1 MFDSLAVA
9 LRLTDRKRLLQLLN
23 LLGAPDAGQRAKAA
37 LDATRLLQDR
47 GLSWRALLPI
57 GPDTAPGN
65 VPPPD
70 WRERTATLMRHAAVT
85 AEERAFLLK
94 MSVWRSPGIEGAAR
108 LNAIAARVE
117 ATAGGL
123 AVPV

>member
-9 LRLTDRKRLLQLLN
+9 MRLTDRKRLLQLLN

-37 LDATRLLQDR
+37 MDATRLLHDR
-47 GLSWRALLPI
+47 GLSWRALLPV
-57 GPDTAPGN
+57 GSDAAPEDAA
-65 VPPPD
+65 PPA
-70 WRERTATLMRHAAVT
+70 WRERVLALMGHAAIT

-94 MSVWRSPGIEGAAR
+94 LSAWRAPGAGGAAR

-117 ATAGGL
+117 AAAGGP
-123 AVPV
+123 AAPA

>member
-37 LDATRLLQDR
+37 WDATRLLQDR

-57 GPDTAPGN
+57 GPDTAPEN
-65 VPPPD
+65 VPPD
-70 WRERTATLMRHAAVT
+70 WRERVMALVHHAAVT

-117 ATAGGL
+117 ATAGNPRIG
-123 AVPV
+123 